1 LSNRQ
6 GSNRSKQNGKQPKKI
21 TINLF
26 IEEDVINKIRRDA
39 EEYGVSLNA
48 RINGILTKYINFY
61 KRAEEYGAAVIVS
74 TQFAVFIELMDEEKA
89 VDIMQTDGT
98 ATMIAYFQH
107 NNIPITLDSIIQVAF
122 ANVAIASGVCT
133 KFSQHTDEEGYRC
146 LVFDHRYGI
155 KWSRIIS
162 KVFIEDFIMVMISI
176 YVLSQVNQISTFH
189 SCITYSTTLSRK
201 GSIFIINS

>member
-1 LSNRQ
+1 LSNRGQ
-6 GSNRSKQNGKQPKKI
+6 EPKKYKENRRQPKKV

-26 IEEDVINKIRRDA
+26 VEEDVINKIRLDA
-39 EEYGVSLNA
+39 EENGVSLNA

-74 TQFAVFIELMDEEKA
+74 TQFGVFIELMDEEKMTE
-89 VDIMQTDGT
+89 IMQTDGA

-107 NNIPITLDSIIQVAF
+107 NNIPITLDSIIEVAF
-122 ANVAIASGVCT
+122 ANVSISSGMCT
-133 KFSQHTDEEGYRC
+133 KFSQHWDEEGYRH

-162 KVFIEDFIMVMISI
+162 SAFSYLLKKACNVDTSVTLLPQTISI
-176 YVLSQVNQISTFH
+176 KILQ
-189 SCITYSTTLSRK
+189 R
-201 GSIFIINS
+201 